1 MAYSSRCIW
10 TFFFVLIGALAC
22 RGDTL
27 DQIRQRGVMRWG
39 GDQEGGGPYIFP
51 DPQDP
56 NRTIGFEVELMELL
70 AARLGVRVEFKQGEW
85 VNLLDLLGRG
95 DFDIAVNG
103 YELTPQHLEKY
114 IATEPYYIYGLQ
126 LITRKDNVSL
136 QSWQDL
142 FNSQQEKKVGVLGG
156 SAAEKYVTQNLKN
169 KVEKVNYTGTIEALT
184 DVDLGRLDATIQDL
198 PAAIFY
204 ENRFPRLQLTDYPV
218 APGYYVMYLR
228 KGDERLRDEMNSG
241 ISELYKN
248 GKLRA
253 LYEKYD
259 LWDHMQKKL
268 GPSEPGATAVQ
279 KSAEVRGW
287 TVLKSTFPLLAQAAW
302 VTVELS
308 CIAMPLAIITG
319 LLIALGRLYGPG
331 PLRWL
336 LTLYVEVIRG
346 TPLMMQL
353 FTIYFV
359 LPATVGINLQPFQ
372 AAILGLAINYSAYEA
387 EVYRAGLSAIPVGQL
402 EAALA
407 LGMSRLTAL
416 RRVIVPQ
423 AVRLVIP
430 PVTNDFIA
438 LFKDTSVCSVLT
450 IVELSKQYNVLVTST
465 NAYLELASVTALLY
479 LFMSYPLSLVARR
492 LEGRTKRV
500 TA

>member
-1 MAYSSRCIW
+1 
-10 TFFFVLIGALAC
+10 
-22 RGDTL
+22 
-27 DQIRQRGVMRWG
+27 
-39 GDQEGGGPYIFP
+39 
-51 DPQDP
+51 
-56 NRTIGFEVELMELL
+56 
-70 AARLGVRVEFKQGEW
+70 
-85 VNLLDLLGRG
+85 
-95 DFDIAVNG
+95 
-103 YELTPQHLEKY
+103 
-114 IATEPYYIYGLQ
+114 
-126 LITRKDNVSL
+126 
-136 QSWQDL
+136 
-142 FNSQQEKKVGVLGG
+142 
-156 SAAEKYVTQNLKN
+156 
-169 KVEKVNYTGTIEALT
+169 
-184 DVDLGRLDATIQDL
+184 
-198 PAAIFY
+198 
-204 ENRFPRLQLTDYPV
+204 LQLTDYPV
-218 APGYYVMYLR
+218 APGFYVMYLR
-228 KGDERLRDEMNSG
+228 KGDERLRDEMNAG
-241 ISELYKN
+241 ILELYKN

-268 GPSEPGATAVQ
+268 GPSESGAPAVQ

-287 TVLKSTFPLLAQAAW
+287 AVLKSTFPLLAQAAS

-331 PLRWL
+331 PLRWF

-353 FTIYFV
+353 FTLYFV
-359 LPATVGINLQPFQ
+359 LPATVGISLQPFQ

-387 EVYRAGLSAIPVGQL
+387 EVYRAGLLAIPVGQM

-407 LGMSRLTAL
+407 LGMARVTAL

-430 PVTNDFIA
+430 PVTNDFIS

-450 IVELSKQYNVLVTST
+450 IMELSKQYNVLVTST
-465 NAYLELASVTALLY
+465 NAYIELASVTALLY

-492 LEGRTKRV
+492 LERRAKRV